1 MMTNRSPR
9 GFVSVMHQDNLTS
22 RRATWLPLAFLWLV
36 SACSHVVYQPTP
48 VVPTKSPLPYSAK
61 VRLVN
66 IESYLVEP
74 GATMIADPRL
84 ENRVTG
90 VGLPLSSSR
99 KEWEKSVGDYLVD
112 RKTFTYLSTD
122 SQTDVDMSLRLN
134 IYIDPSVQWKFNHVY
149 VARAE
154 AAFVNPRSGRLLN
167 YLGYGK
173 AAGDVSRGG
182 AGDDRDP
189 MNEAVQSALNDL
201 FGKMEQ
207 DARLRDKRQAGRLA
221 RD

>member
-1 MMTNRSPR
+1 M
-9 GFVSVMHQDNLTS
+9 
-22 RRATWLPLAFLWLV
+22 AFLWLV

-66 IESYLVEP
+66 IESYVVEP
-74 GATMIADPRL
+74 GATMIADPRV

-90 VGLPLSSSR
+90 VGLPLSSNR
-99 KEWEKSVGDYLVD
+99 KEWEKSVADYLAD

-122 SQTDVDMSLRLN
+122 SQTDVDLSLRLS
-134 IYIDPSVQWKFNHVY
+134 IYIDPGVQWKFNHMY

-154 AAFVNPRSGRLLN
+154 AALVNPRSGRLLN

-173 AAGDVSRGG
+173 AAGEVSRGG

-189 MNEAVQSALNDL
+189 MNQAVQSALNDL
-201 FGKMEQ
+201 FGKVEQ
-207 DARLRDKRQAGRLA
+207 DARLRR
-221 RD
+221 